1 MKTTLIKVL
10 GSSATC
16 FALVSTAF
24 ACPSG
29 GGGGGGYRSNS
40 SYNSYPSQYSSS
52 TNRTSTSQIASTSVK
67 PRPVVTVAATT
78 PVAPTARI
86 TTVTESA
93 PAGRLQIASP
103 VVAETVAKT
112 EAVEV
117 AKPTAST
124 NEVLAST
131 KAAIEE
137 KLASLDKVE
146 ETPEEISEGLKGLVG
161 TWMAVSR
168 QGDGELS
175 TVELQLNDNG
185 WAKLTV
191 PGSDGKS
198 STTTRKAELDNNELK
213 LTGGDAEI
221 SLGKLV
227 DFNSRQM
234 ILERS
239 GSQVT
244 FVRP

>member
-1 MKTTLIKVL
+1 V
-10 GSSATC
+10 
-16 FALVSTAF
+16 
-24 ACPSG
+24 ACPG

-40 SYNSYPSQYSSS
+40 YPSSSNSYPSQYSSS
-52 TNRTSTSQIASTSVK
+52 VNRTSNRQIASTSVK
-67 PRPVVTVAATT
+67 PRPVVTVAAATT
-78 PVAPTARI
+78 PAAPTARI
-86 TTVTESA
+86 TTVSDSA
-93 PAGRLQIASP
+93 PVGRLQIASP
-103 VVAETVAKT
+103 VVAETVATTIKGSPKP
-112 EAVEV
+112 EPVEV
-117 AKPTAST
+117 TETEVTKAEENTD
-124 NEVLAST
+124 EVLAST

-137 KLASLDKVE
+137 KLASLDRVE
-146 ETPEEISEGLKGLVG
+146 ETPAEISEGLKGLVG